1 MRATAERTAQA
12 AQAAATRAR
21 RETAAGRLQAASR
34 QRLAVLRERTRG
46 ERLRVA
52 AQRLAA
58 REAEEWQRQRLRR
71 DVRGALADAR
81 DRSATEQEAAREVAQ
96 AVAME
101 EPEWLREAGRL
112 LVEPGAGTEAAALV
126 ESRALAESVASAR
139 REERVRLNK
148 AVMEE
153 SKRVA
158 RAESRSLAEAIVGRG
173 QEPVTPEAR
182 LDAGAQRLQAMLAR
196 RTGVTGREPQAD
208 EVVAAPA
215 EQRVRS
221 VSRRLAFDGATQVGR
236 EATGGRGGGG
246 HKAAP

>member
-1 MRATAERTAQA
+1 M
-12 AQAAATRAR
+12 
-21 RETAAGRLQAASR
+21 ET
-34 QRLAVLRERTRG
+34 
-46 ERLRVA
+46 
-52 AQRLAA
+52 
-58 REAEEWQRQRLRR
+58 
-71 DVRGALADAR
+71 
-81 DRSATEQEAAREVAQ
+81 
-96 AVAME
+96 
-101 EPEWLREAGRL
+101 
-112 LVEPGAGTEAAALV
+112 
-126 ESRALAESVASAR
+126 
-139 REERVRLNK
+139 
-148 AVMEE
+148 VMEE